1 MDIVDVDRLCH
12 ICISIGLPL
21 KIIFMKL
28 FISTALVSSLTV
40 ATVFAQSDPIEG
52 TIEYQKGIKR
62 AAVIELPYSPDIVE
76 GALKQHL
83 AKNGIKEERLK
94 GMQVFKNARLTP
106 TDGEAADL
114 YFKVEKKSRRED
126 NTSVVY
132 LIMGRPNE
140 NVALRTADDA
150 YRIQDA
156 KAFLGNFRPRAQSYE
171 LERNISINEDNI
183 RKSEKKL
190 TDLQDDRK
198 RLEKKIQEQEQE
210 LNRLRTEK
218 ESLLGKRAK

>member
-1 MDIVDVDRLCH
+1 
-12 ICISIGLPL
+12 
-21 KIIFMKL
+21 MKL
-28 FISTALVSSLTV
+28 FILTAFAFLLMG
-40 ATVFAQSDPIEG
+40 AGAFAQTDPIEG
-52 TIEYQKGIKR
+52 TIEYQKGVKR
-62 AAVIELPYSPDIVE
+62 AAVIELPFAPDIVE

-83 AKNGIKEERLK
+83 AKSGVKEERLK

-114 YFKVEKKSRRED
+114 YFKVEKKSRRDD

-156 KAFLGNFRPRAQSYE
+156 KAFLGTFRPQAESFE
-171 LERNISINEDNI
+171 LERNITRNEDNI
-183 RKSEKKL
+183 KKSEKRMN
-190 TDLQDDRK
+190 DLQDDRK

-210 LNRLRTEK
+210 MNRLKTER
-218 ESLLGKRAK
+218 ESLLGKRKQ

>member
-1 MDIVDVDRLCH
+1 
-12 ICISIGLPL
+12 
-21 KIIFMKL
+21 MKL
-28 FISTALVSSLTV
+28 FILIAFAFLLMG
-40 ATVFAQSDPIEG
+40 AGAFAQTDPIEG
-52 TIEYQKGIKR
+52 TIEYQKGVKR
-62 AAVIELPYSPDIVE
+62 AAVIELPFAPDIVE

-83 AKNGIKEERLK
+83 AKSGVKEERLK

-114 YFKVEKKSRRED
+114 YFKVEKKSRRDD

-156 KAFLGNFRPRAQSYE
+156 KAFLGTFRPQAESFE
-171 LERNISINEDNI
+171 LERNITRNEDNI
-183 RKSEKKL
+183 KKSEKRMN
-190 TDLQDDRK
+190 DLQDDRK
-198 RLEKKIQEQEQE
+198 KLEKKIQEQEQE
-210 LNRLRTEK
+210 MNRLKTER
-218 ESLLGKRAK
+218 ESLLGKRKQ